1 MANARS
7 SIEIFF
13 SVLGHRDVQRA
24 LRDVSTSVTNTGR
37 VITGSAFTGMRA
49 LGAATLVTARNAGG
63 LVPAYRAVSGSIK
76 GALGMARGFTVQ
88 VVAAGAA
95 AYGLSR
101 AFGSLQESNFALE
114 GSVTTLRALNDELDK
129 ANGRAVFAADRNSM
143 RAFGGGEQVG
153 GLVDIN
159 AGGARETA
167 EELRFLNKVAYENG
181 LSVNDLTGGYV
192 KLKASIKGTNVS
204 AQDSKQL
211 FQGLAA
217 TNTVLAGTPET
228 ANRAVIAL
236 SQMASKGC
244 HAPGTLIMMAD
255 WSEKAVE
262 DVVVG
267 DHLMGG
273 DGKPRTVLKLAH
285 GMQPMYRV
293 TPCSKDNTPFV
304 VNLDHKLR
312 LATAASGEEFTME
325 VSVYLAL
332 PWQIRGELR
341 LINRHAINQHV
352 AFDVEAVGEG
362 EYYGFLISG
371 DHLYLDAQG
380 FEHHNT
386 VMAEELK
393 GQLSEALPGAI
404 GIAARAYGMS
414 VREFNDLVAQGVVD
428 SSTFIK
434 RFGNQLNKEFGAAA
448 EAASRTTR
456 VALGRMK
463 AAIESAKIAIVSGKL
478 DQVFMRMFNSIARLM
493 KNLTDNGAFSRFG
506 EKLSISLD
514 KVVTRFEHAVDGG
527 YDFERVLNSVAKGF
541 DFLIRTGEG
550 AFDLARGAMVAFRS
564 MVADLE
570 YMGIRL
576 PSIADG
582 LRSIGDGAKEFSRIT
597 NDGYFGDNN
606 FINFVAT
613 AYTALR
619 EFVALIVGGS
629 KDSAVSAVDTMSQAF
644 ARAAHFMGQLAFALK
659 AFRTG
664 KVDDGMDSLGEGLL
678 VDLIVARDRILE
690 IRRLMTGLQ
699 GLVTG
704 EEGAPEGATG
714 GMKRAYGYRDALGR
728 LFTGQ
733 SNVDSTNPDAPYD
746 AKNLNMLFQVR
757 DILGDVFSWIIDN
770 KAAIAAAFQGAL
782 DAVNGIADTIKLIT
796 DALSSVGLDVN
807 VGYMLG
813 ALFVL
818 GKIPGVMFLI
828 KNGASGL
835 MGAFTLLQNNVFGRN
850 GLINA
855 LMQTRLGTFALIGAL
870 AALTAYIYDR
880 YGNQISGGF
889 DRVRSWFGDE
899 EAGKRYENMARLD
912 QLADSLKQA
921 GNKQYLE
928 LIEQG
933 LNPIDA
939 ARKIQEQVDGR
950 EIMGKSAAEMARAA
964 QESARQT
971 QVANDNTAFLG
982 GGANEV
988 GPTGINNTVV
998 IEIPGAGSFTV
1009 NPDGT
1014 VVDNLDPNVARARS
1028 GRPSSWAG
1036 VGR

>member
-1 MANARS
+1 MANSRS

-63 LVPAYRAVSGSIK
+63 LVPVYRAVSGSIK

-204 AQDSKQL
+204 ARDSKEL
-211 FQGLAA
+211 FQGLASA
-217 TNTVLAGTPET
+217 NTVLAGTPET

-236 SQMASKGC
+236 SQIASKG
-244 HAPGTLIMMAD
+244 
-255 WSEKAVE
+255 
-262 DVVVG
+262 
-267 DHLMGG
+267 
-273 DGKPRTVLKLAH
+273 
-285 GMQPMYRV
+285 Q
-293 TPCSKDNTPFV
+293 
-304 VNLDHKLR
+304 
-312 LATAASGEEFTME
+312 
-325 VSVYLAL
+325 
-332 PWQIRGELR
+332 
-341 LINRHAINQHV
+341 
-352 AFDVEAVGEG
+352 
-362 EYYGFLISG
+362 
-371 DHLYLDAQG
+371 
-380 FEHHNT
+380 

-393 GQLSEALPGAI
+393 GQLSEALPGAV
-404 GIAARAYGMS
+404 GVAARSYGMS
-414 VREFNDLVAQGVVD
+414 VREFNEQVAKGVVD

-514 KVVTRFEHAVDGG
+514 KVVTRFERAVDGG

-550 AFDLARGAMVAFRS
+550 AFDLVRGAMVAFRS

-582 LRSIGDGAKEFSRIT
+582 LRSIGEGAKEFSRIT
-597 NDGYFGDNN
+597 QDGYFGDNS
-606 FINFVAT
+606 FINFLAT
-613 AYTALR
+613 AYAALR

-644 ARAAHFMGQLAFALK
+644 ARAAHFMGQLAFALR

-664 KVDDGMDSLGEGLL
+664 KVDDGMDTLGEGLL

-704 EEGAPEGATG
+704 EAGAPEGATG
-714 GMKRAYGYRDALGR
+714 GMKKAYGYRDALGR

-782 DAVNGIADTIKLIT
+782 DAVNGIADTVKTIS

-850 GLINA
+850 GLISA
-855 LMQTRLGTFALIGAL
+855 LMQTRLGTLGLIGAL
-870 AALTAYIYDR
+870 GALTAYIYDR
-880 YGNQISGGF
+880 FGNQIAGGF
-889 DRVRSWFGDE
+889 DKVMSNVTSGFGLF
-899 EAGKRYENMARLD
+899 ENSLSKYFEDGFQARDRLD
-912 QLADSLKQA
+912 KLSSEMEKGDNKNYQA
-921 GNKQYLE
+921 FL
-928 LIEQG
+928 LQG
-933 LNPIDA
+933 YNP
-939 ARKIQEQVDGR
+939 
-950 EIMGKSAAEMARAA
+950 ARAA
-964 QESARQT
+964 KLAEAVAFGGKDMSSLGLNAEEKAAIAEQIKSNTSMAEQAQMAARQA
-971 QVANDNTAFLG
+971 QVANDNAAF
-982 GGANEV
+982 GAGNENAASA
-988 GPTGINNTVV
+988 GGINNTVV

-1009 NPDGT
+1009 NPDGS

>member
-76 GALGMARGFTVQ
+76 GALGMARGFTLQ

-211 FQGLAA
+211 FQGLASA
-217 TNTVLAGTPET
+217 NTVLAGTPET

-236 SQMASKGC
+236 SQMASKG
-244 HAPGTLIMMAD
+244 
-255 WSEKAVE
+255 
-262 DVVVG
+262 VV
-267 DHLMGG
+267 
-273 DGKPRTVLKLAH
+273 
-285 GMQPMYRV
+285 
-293 TPCSKDNTPFV
+293 S
-304 VNLDHKLR
+304 
-312 LATAASGEEFTME
+312 
-325 VSVYLAL
+325 
-332 PWQIRGELR
+332 
-341 LINRHAINQHV
+341 
-352 AFDVEAVGEG
+352 
-362 EYYGFLISG
+362 
-371 DHLYLDAQG
+371 
-380 FEHHNT
+380 
-386 VMAEELK
+386 AEELK

-404 GIAARAYGMS
+404 GVAARSYGMS

-606 FINFVAT
+606 FINFLAT
-613 AYTALR
+613 VYTALR

-690 IRRLMTGLQ
+690 IRRLMNGLQ

-704 EEGAPEGATG
+704 QDGAPEGATG

-782 DAVNGIADTIKLIT
+782 DAVNGIADTVKTIS

-850 GLINA
+850 GLVNA

-939 ARKIQEQVDGR
+939 ARKIQEQVDAR

-982 GGANEV
+982 GGQGEG

-1009 NPDGT
+1009 NPDGS